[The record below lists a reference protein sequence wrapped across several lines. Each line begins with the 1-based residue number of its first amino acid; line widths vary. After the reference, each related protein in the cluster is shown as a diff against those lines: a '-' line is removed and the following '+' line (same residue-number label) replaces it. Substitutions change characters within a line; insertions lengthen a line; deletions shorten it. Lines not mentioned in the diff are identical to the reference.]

1 MAGELEAVI
10 RGMFDGLDRNDLEA
24 MTKAFADDAQGVDE
38 ISRHWMRGRDELN
51 AYVGGLLTMVE
62 DVSSELHDVRETT
75 LDRTGILTCWLEQD
89 YTLGGERHHIS
100 APTTAVFRHDDDGW
114 KMVLFHSIPLP
125 PGEEN

>member
-24 MTKAFADDAQGVDE
+24 MTKDFADDAQGVDE

-75 LDRTGILTCWLEQD
+75 LDGTGILTCWLEQD
-89 YTLGGERHHIS
+89 YTLEGDKQHVS
-100 APTTAVFRHDDDGW
+100 APTTVVLRREDGAW
-114 KMVLFHSIPLP
+114 KIALFHSLPLP
-125 PGEEN
+125 EAS